1 MPWICSDEG
10 GPLLTSTPAATW
22 VANPAASSGLSHI
35 AGDAPTAY
43 STFAVKFITT

>member
-10 GPLLTSTPAATW
+10 VPLLTSTPGDLGGDHC
-22 VANPAASSGLSHI
+22 GLLGVVHI